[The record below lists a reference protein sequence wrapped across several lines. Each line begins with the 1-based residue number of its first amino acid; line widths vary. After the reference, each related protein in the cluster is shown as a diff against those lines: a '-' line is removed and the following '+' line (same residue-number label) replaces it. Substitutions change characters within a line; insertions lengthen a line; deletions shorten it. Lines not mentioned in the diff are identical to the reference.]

1 MLLCPKFNFF
11 FSLGSVV
18 KKKQWRM
25 KKERIQTNGLL
36 TAMMRTQRRRN
47 NPKSNGRK
55 SSLNLKANLRNAVVR
70 GPDPDLVLVH
80 VHVLKKIHK
89 TQPALKT
96 GVMPLLPPQRSQRK
110 IPHRKMKRKLSLAK
124 TYSGNGSTSLT
135 LSSAKAPV
143 LALTLSM
150 PKPSAPS
157 FAPPEQV
164 QSFAERSLA
173 ERMQT
178 PLA

>member
-1 MLLCPKFNFF
+1 MRAMPTRILPSLLPSLLPKR
-11 FSLGSVV
+11 S
-18 KKKQWRM
+18 
-25 KKERIQTNGLL
+25 
-36 TAMMRTQRRRN
+36 
-47 NPKSNGRK
+47 GRK
-55 SSLNLKANLRNAVVR
+55 SSLSLSLRNAVVR
-70 GPDPDLVLVH
+70 GPDPDPDL
-80 VHVLKKIHK
+80 VHVLKKIRK
-89 TQPALKT
+89 TLLALKT
-96 GVMPLLPPQRSQRK
+96 GVMPPLPTPQRSQRK
-110 IPHRKMKRKLSLAK
+110 IPHRKMKKKLSLAK

-157 FAPPEQV
+157 FAPPEKV
-164 QSFAERSLA
+164 QSFAEGSLA